1 MVEFIADRELQS
13 GATTNWDIVPEIQV
27 TLNKRQHVRLNV
39 GVRTPMNNTAGR
51 PTQLAFYVLWDFF
64 DGGLREGW

>member
-1 MVEFIADRELQS
+1 MAEFIADRDFET
-13 GATTNWDIVPEIQV
+13 GTRTNWDIVPQMQV
-27 TLNKRQHVRLNV
+27 ALNKRQHVRLNV

-51 PTQLAFYVLWDFF
+51 DTQLMFYVLWDFF